1 MTTPDQDVFVRD
13 IIFNLAS
20 VLYWRV
26 ITAKKQRQVDIDN
39 VQENA
44 RRFMHNYA
52 VGDLVYVGMT
62 GIYRKIY
69 DRKQVLYIITQ
80 VFTNDTFQFQRVK
93 VN

>member
-1 MTTPDQDVFVRD
+1 
-13 IIFNLAS
+13 
-20 VLYWRV
+20 
-26 ITAKKQRQVDIDN
+26 
-39 VQENA
+39 
-44 RRFMHNYA
+44 MHNYA

-80 VFTNDTFQFQRVK
+80 AFTNDTFQFQRVK